1 MRHALTLAACALTLA
16 ACATTPE
23 LPRLADVPVQTEA
36 GQAAAL
42 GGAEATAPAP
52 TTDRPRRGLL
62 GFLGRQADAAKADDS
77 TEAAAQTDAPTE
89 RSEPPVEMAAMPP
102 ESASDAAPPRRGLA
116 ALFGG
121 GSGNGPADDI
131 RPDAPDYRQAGPGQ
145 QLAFGEIARVCG
157 VSAASLGRKVDSYPK
172 NGRGYTLHDSAPG
185 TTALH
190 NFFIGG
196 FDDGCARQFS
206 AALVLFGD
214 PETYEQIRFGPSGR
228 NLPVSETDAAYDTLK
243 SRICGVGKGKPC
255 GSRVSRL
262 ARNTVFVSIYE
273 RFDSNPRWKTLL
285 LHDGEVLA
293 VDVKTS
299 N

>member
-1 MRHALTLAACALTLA
+1 MRHPLTLAACALTLA
-16 ACATTPE
+16 ACAATPE
-23 LPRLADVPVQTEA
+23 LPRLADVPVTAEA

-42 GGAEATAPAP
+42 EGVEATAPAAS
-52 TTDRPRRGLL
+52 TNRPRRGLL
-62 GFLGRQADAAKADDS
+62 GFLGRQAEAAKADE
-77 TEAAAQTDAPTE
+77 TAEAAPAEP
-89 RSEPPVEMAAMPP
+89 SEPPVELAAMPP
-102 ESASDAAPPRRGLA
+102 ETASDAAPRRGLA

-121 GSGNGPADDI
+121 GRRDSSAADGLS
-131 RPDAPDYRQAGPGQ
+131 PDAPDYRQSGPGQ
-145 QLAFGEIARVCG
+145 QLPFGEIARVCG

-190 NFFIGG
+190 NFYIGG

-206 AALVLFGD
+206 AALVMFGD
-214 PETYEQIRFGPSGR
+214 AETYEQIRFGPSGS
-228 NLPVSETDAAYDTLK
+228 NLPVSETDAAYDALK
-243 SRICGVGKGKPC
+243 SRVCGVGKGKPC
-255 GSRVSRL
+255 GNKVSRL

-285 LHDGEVLA
+285 LHDGEVVAL
-293 VDVKTS
+293 DVKTS